1 MFLLNTTI
9 SNRTIIILTFLF
21 LAGSVM
27 AQESQESSLSDEME
41 DSLSSLSIIP
51 LKPLKKKKILRQAIR
66 RFRHDMQHEHDTRM
80 FQMTMTVSRD
90 SLEPFRVKCSIF
102 AKSGIALNED
112 DVASCS
118 KTFDYEGPYKLTPQD
133 SAVIKGYIKHFAI
146 ISPVYVPRIFSIHSP
161 RSSSFGYRIGD
172 VLYPLKNY
180 NQTCFYYETKAYHIL
195 DESDRKI
202 YRMHFV
208 RNGQKRY
215 FRFGGKN
222 YEAGEITGTAYID
235 GRTMYISQF
244 NGTARL
250 PNDKDEVY
258 IVYKITYDEIDNKTF
273 LKHIIAEWRFCGT
286 KINVVLKGS
295 DTNKS

>member
-1 MFLLNTTI
+1 MI
-9 SNRTIIILTFLF
+9 NRFYIFIILLMATTNLF
-21 LAGSVM
+21 CQKPLNFMVIGSK
-27 AQESQESSLSDEME
+27 DE
-41 DSLSSLSIIP
+41 SLSSLSIIP

-161 RSSSFGYRIGD
+161 RSSSFGYRIGE

-286 KINVVLKGS
+286 KINVVLKES